1 MRSIRHLECIALYLK
16 GFLFG
21 TTLARVEAFNLR
33 LCVLA
38 HLLEQGIE
46 AASRDPPMQLAAEGL
61 LAET

>member
-1 MRSIRHLECIALYLK
+1 MYLK